1 MPAPP
6 PVAASH
12 WLAVGLIWDASGR
25 VAPHVVHGATDM
37 KDQAKKPLRG
47 RRAAAEEKLD
57 EEIEESFPASDPP
70 ANTTPTSVGGPNRP
84 PAKRAAKGKP
94 GRPG

>member
-1 MPAPP
+1 
-6 PVAASH
+6 
-12 WLAVGLIWDASGR
+12 
-25 VAPHVVHGATDM
+25 M
-37 KDQAKKPLRG
+37 KDPAKKPP
-47 RRAAAEEKLD
+47 RAPRTAAEEKLD